1 LNRGRYSACHGRVR
15 PAGGIFFM
23 AYLVLARKYRPQTF
37 DEVVGQAHVTRT
49 LTNAITAGRVAHA
62 ILFTGPRGT
71 GKTTIARILAKA
83 MNCNRGSSPV
93 PCNDCRSCREI
104 TGGNAVDVFEIDGAS
119 NNSVDQIRELRGNV
133 KYMPAHSA
141 YKIYIID
148 EVHMLSIAAFNALLK
163 TLEEPPSHV
172 MFFFATTEP
181 HKIPITILS
190 RCQRYDLRRIDIE
203 SITGHLSE
211 LCDKEQISIP
221 VQSLEL
227 IAREAGGS
235 MRDAMSLLDQ
245 IMSCTQGAIEPDRIV
260 DILGVIDRTVIFDLS
275 SAVLSADLPKALDII
290 DDVYEH
296 GHDLKRL
303 YADLTEHFRN
313 LLVVKWGRRVE
324 KLVDLPAHEIELM
337 TRQVKDTSVT
347 YLSQI
352 FDLFFQE
359 EASIRFAPQPKL
371 ALEMIFMRMLLVK
384 PALPIDVLI
393 EKLDHLK
400 KDFGTLPGKGLSE
413 TQAGYGSNG
422 PMAAVLSSDAGA
434 GMEKETPRLS
444 VRSAAV
450 ADTEKV
456 PLAAKAVLEFDAADD
471 PETLWKKV
479 IDAVALK
486 KPSVASNMAKC
497 RLRKVKDNTLE
508 IEVNGNGFITK
519 MVTKNLATVTQICSD
534 FFGRDMQVKLCKKA
548 DVATGTPEELSQ
560 NGQQEQETLSHP
572 LVSDA
577 IEIFNGTLVDVKK
590 L

>member
-1 LNRGRYSACHGRVR
+1 
-15 PAGGIFFM
+15 M

-93 PCNDCRSCREI
+93 PCNACRSCREI

-119 NNSVDQIRELRGNV
+119 NNSVDQVRELRGNV

-163 TLEEPPSHV
+163 TLEEPPPHV

-211 LCDKEQISIP
+211 LCDKEQINIP
-221 VQSLEL
+221 VESLEL

-245 IMSCTQGAIEPDRIV
+245 IMSCTQGAIEPDRIA
-260 DILGVIDRTVIFDLS
+260 DILGVIDRMVIFDLS
-275 SAVLSADLPKALDII
+275 AAVLSADLPKALDII

-337 TRQVKDTSVT
+337 TRQVKDTSGT

-422 PMAAVLSSDAGA
+422 PMAPVLSTDADA
-434 GMEKETPRLS
+434 RMEKETPR
-444 VRSAAV
+444 
-450 ADTEKV
+450 
-456 PLAAKAVLEFDAADD
+456 
-471 PETLWKKV
+471 
-479 IDAVALK
+479 
-486 KPSVASNMAKC
+486 
-497 RLRKVKDNTLE
+497 
-508 IEVNGNGFITK
+508 
-519 MVTKNLATVTQICSD
+519 
-534 FFGRDMQVKLCKKA
+534 
-548 DVATGTPEELSQ
+548 
-560 NGQQEQETLSHP
+560 
-572 LVSDA
+572 
-577 IEIFNGTLVDVKK
+577 
-590 L
+590 